1 MNIIFTSAFFSI
13 TEEQL
18 EDYESAYPGVNVPQ
32 ELRKMDLWL
41 RINPKR
47 RKRSYSRFVTN
58 WLSRVHRQLLEIEV
72 RENVRL
78 NHHRKIAM
86 AGAGPEYRRG
96 A

>member
-1 MNIIFTSAFFSI
+1 MNIVFTCAYFSI
-13 TEEQL
+13 SDDEFENF
-18 EDYESAYPGVNVPQ
+18 ESTYPGVNVPQ

-86 AGAGPEYRRG
+86 VGAGPEYRRG

>member
-1 MNIIFTSAFFSI
+1 MNIIYSGMFFSVS
-13 TEEQL
+13 EDEL
-18 EDYESAYPGVNVPQ
+18 SDYEAIYPGVNVPQ
-32 ELRKMDLWL
+32 ELRRAEMWL
-41 RINPKR
+41 RNNPKR
-47 RKRSYSRFVTN
+47 RKRSYSRFITN
-58 WLSRVHRQLLEIEV
+58 WLSSTHRQLLAIEV